1 MNPRRLPFNPA
12 ILVMMLLLTLTGLL
26 SGRSMKRVERAIP
39 DIPGYVTLQ
48 CDLHTHTVF
57 SDGLV
62 WPTVRVEEAWR
73 EGLDA
78 LAITDHNEYT
88 PHSSDLPKNV
98 ERPYAIAAPQAR
110 ALGLTLIRGTEITK
124 EIPTGHYNALFLDSV
139 SPTDRKNYIEAVG
152 EAVKQGAF
160 VWWNHPP
167 FRQENADTYWHA
179 AQDSILA
186 RGWMHGIEVANG
198 PDYCPEAHAWCLQHN
213 LTMMGNSDI
222 HDVYFME
229 YDPEHGDRRTITLV
243 FATGRGEK
251 EIREALFAH
260 RTAVLCRDTLYG
272 RTEHLAP
279 LFGAAVELVNPAL
292 EISGKGEALL
302 QVRNLTDIPFHL
314 KATDSLAA
322 LRFPQSVTLEPR
334 AVSLIRLSSHQD
346 SLSGERELSL
356 PYAVANIHPA
366 PGEPLNAP
374 LAIRVNFIPER
385 KK

>member
-1 MNPRRLPFNPA
+1 
-12 ILVMMLLLTLTGLL
+12 MLLLTMTGLL

-39 DIPGYVTLQ
+39 DIPGYITLQ
-48 CDLHTHTVF
+48 CDLHMHTVF

-78 LAITDHNEYT
+78 LSITDHNEYT
-88 PHSSDLPKNV
+88 PHSSDLLKNLD
-98 ERPYAIAAPQAR
+98 RPYSIAAPQAR
-110 ALGLTLIRGTEITK
+110 ALGLTLIHGAEITK
-124 EIPTGHYNALFLDSV
+124 QIPTGHYNALFLDSV
-139 SPTDRKNYIEAVG
+139 SRIDRKNYIEAVG

-167 FRQENADTYWHA
+167 FKQENAGTYWHS

-186 RGWMHGIEVANG
+186 RGWMHGIEIANG
-198 PDYCPEAHAWCLQHN
+198 PDYCPEAHGWCLKHN

-222 HDVYFME
+222 HDVSFME

-243 FATGRGEK
+243 FATGRGGK

-272 RTEHLAP
+272 RVEQLAP
-279 LFGAAVELVNPAL
+279 LFRAGVEPVNPAL
-292 EISGKGEALL
+292 EIAGRGEALL

-334 AVSLIRLSSHQD
+334 SVALIRLSSRQD

-366 PGEPLNAP
+366 PGEPLKAP
-374 LAIRVNFIPER
+374 LAIRVNFIPAR